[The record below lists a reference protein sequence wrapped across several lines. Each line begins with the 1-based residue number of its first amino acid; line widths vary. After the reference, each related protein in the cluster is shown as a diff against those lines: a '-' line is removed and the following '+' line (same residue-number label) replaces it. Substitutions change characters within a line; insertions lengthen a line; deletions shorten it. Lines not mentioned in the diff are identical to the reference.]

1 MTTVPIGV
9 AEPHSNTLFTDKP
22 SKHSVLKQPQE
33 FKASVDIADP
43 LWKNRRTMTLNS
55 LSLPTL
61 GKVYVYNSHL
71 AKVIQ

>member
-33 FKASVDIADP
+33 FKASVDIADSLEEP
-43 LWKNRRTMTLNS
+43 AIDDIKFIISVNS
-55 LSLPTL
+55 RES
-61 GKVYVYNSHL
+61 
-71 AKVIQ
+71 IRIEF

>member
-33 FKASVDIADP
+33 FKASVDIADSLEEP
-43 LWKNRRTMTLNS
+43 AIDDIKFIISVNS
-55 LSLPTL
+55 RESIRIEFWI
-61 GKVYVYNSHL
+61 H
-71 AKVIQ
+71 I